1 MRIRIVTEGAS
12 DAGLSSAQRL
22 RNTPMT
28 NTVKIQIAI
37 GLALLALGA
46 LLAFTQHNDN
56 VRMAGAIV
64 AALGLVFT
72 RRALRG
78 VKWRRDK
85 R

>member
-1 MRIRIVTEGAS
+1 
-12 DAGLSSAQRL
+12 
-22 RNTPMT
+22 MT
-28 NTVKIQIAI
+28 QQTKIQIVI
-37 GLALLALGA
+37 GLVLVALGA
-46 LLAFTQHNDN
+46 LVAFTQQGDTL
-56 VRMAGAIV
+56 RMAGAVI

>member
-1 MRIRIVTEGAS
+1 
-12 DAGLSSAQRL
+12 
-22 RNTPMT
+22 MT
-28 NTVKIQIAI
+28 NPIKIQIAI
-37 GLALLALGA
+37 GLLLVALGA
-46 LLAFTQHNDN
+46 LVAFTQHNDN
-56 VRMAGAIV
+56 LRMIGAVI

>member
-1 MRIRIVTEGAS
+1 
-12 DAGLSSAQRL
+12 
-22 RNTPMT
+22 MT
-28 NTVKIQIAI
+28 NTVKIQIAV

-56 VRMAGAIV
+56 VRMVGAIV